1 VHLQVEIYAEDR
13 LDGIYLHIFHGE
25 AFDLVGPLSRD
36 GNIMDTK
43 FTAHLD
49 YEPPKGPRPPSE
61 RMRKRAKRT
70 ELEIAEDI
78 GGKAQKASGALP
90 WAKGD
95 VRKRGEHRIEAKTT
109 KTKSYHVTRKELD
122 KIRGECA
129 YGEKPAFVISFVN
142 PGTLRE
148 EDKWVLQ
155 PYGDWHAANVNSR
168 SGSSGSSGT

>member
-1 VHLQVEIYAEDR
+1 VHLQVEVIQEWR
-13 LDGIYLHIFHGE
+13 DGFLYLHVFSGE
-25 AFDLVGPLSRD
+25 ASDLIGPIQYVPGIEAR
-36 GNIMDTK
+36 
-43 FTAHLD
+43 FTALLS
-49 YEPPKGPRPPSE
+49 YEPPKGPHPPSE

-129 YGEKPAFVISFVN
+129 FGEKPAFVISFVN